1 MTEFF
6 IKLSLHGQKSLIGV
20 SAPKNLVALV
30 NTYKVYKLQTG
41 NFQGPQRIVKKVRAR
56 LSGRPKGTKK
66 ETRLVFTRSG
76 LYEKPGGRSI
86 SVRPF

>member
-41 NFQGPQRIVKKVRAR
+41 NFQGPQKDR
-56 LSGRPKGTKK
+56 
-66 ETRLVFTRSG
+66 
-76 LYEKPGGRSI
+76 
-86 SVRPF
+86 